1 MARHANAKF
10 SRGRQP
16 PTRTTR
22 KTHLIV
28 CEGAV
33 TETYYFKAFRKGVR
47 VEEIKVEGT
56 GTNTISLVR
65 EATKLRNK
73 YAEYDEVWCVFDKDS
88 FTPEQF
94 NTAIQMALSNKMKA
108 AYSNEA
114 FELWYLL
121 HFEYCESGL
130 NRNTYKE
137 RLTKYLG
144 KEYKKNDPK
153 MYETLL
159 PNQAT
164 AISNAK
170 RLAQMHTSNSPA
182 DHNPVTLVYQL
193 VESLN
198 NSQ

>member
-1 MARHANAKF
+1 MA
-10 SRGRQP
+10 
-16 PTRTTR
+16 
-22 KTHLIV
+22 
-28 CEGAV
+28 
-33 TETYYFKAFRKGVR
+33 
-47 VEEIKVEGT
+47 
-56 GTNTISLVR
+56 
-65 EATKLRNK
+65 K

-94 NTAIQMALSNKMKA
+94 NTAIQMVYSNKMKV

-130 NRNTYKE
+130 TRETYKR
-137 RLTKYLG
+137 RLTTYLG
-144 KEYKKNDPK
+144 AEYKKNDPK

-164 AISNAK
+164 AIKNAK
-170 RLAQMHTSNSPA
+170 RLVQMHTSNSPA
-182 DHNPVTLVYQL
+182 NHNPVTLVYQL